1 MKKVVYGVGSALLMV
16 VLGLAVFMLFLVVPE
31 REMVVDTVA
40 IASASATTQ
49 AGEETEPFVPESHAR
64 RNDDTSEE
72 DTSPAE
78 ASSAAS
84 SFASSSAS
92 AERTADNTG
101 AGTGTGRAERDDAG
115 TGATAAQTG
124 RGASDKAVTALSED
138 GGSSST
144 TAAAGEADTAADRP
158 NAGNATRERQ
168 ARQQETQEE
177 TQQEPQEREERRTAV
192 VENPTPAPQPAG
204 QTTQLDTGNYNSY
217 LSVSVTDLGN
227 GNYEAKTAPVGG
239 GSFFNAAVTVTVRL
253 TIDVISDVRTV
264 NGIEGTPAGNGQYT
278 HVLTEETRVTLYP
291 DASGYATTGSYWS
304 VDRNDRLTV
313 TGLSVSLAGVSSV
326 SGSVTR

>member
-31 REMVVDTVA
+31 REMVEDTVA
-40 IASASATTQ
+40 IVAASATTQ
-49 AGEETEPFVPESHAR
+49 AAGDESRVPESHAR
-64 RNDDTSEE
+64 RNDDTSAE

-78 ASSAAS
+78 ASSSAS
-84 SFASSSAS
+84 SFVSSSAS
-92 AERTADNTG
+92 AERTSGNTG

-124 RGASDKAVTALSED
+124 RGATDSGVTALSED
-138 GGSSST
+138 GGTSATAAGAGGADT
-144 TAAAGEADTAADRP
+144 TAERP
-158 NAGNATRERQ
+158 NAGNATRERST
-168 ARQQETQEE
+168 RQQETQEE

-204 QTTQLDTGNYNSY
+204 QSTQLNTGNYNSY

-227 GNYEAKTAPVGG
+227 GNYEAQTAPVGG

-253 TIDVISDVRTV
+253 TIDVVSDVRTV
-264 NGIEGTPAGNGQYT
+264 NGIEGNPTSDGRYT
-278 HVLTEETRVTLYP
+278 HTLTEETRISMYP
-291 DASGYATTGSYWS
+291 DEAGYASTSSYWS
-304 VDRNDRLTV
+304 VDRNDRLTI
-313 TGLSVSLAGVSSV
+313 TGLRVSLAGVNSV

>member
-40 IASASATTQ
+40 IAAASATTQ

-84 SFASSSAS
+84 SFVSSSAS

-124 RGASDKAVTALSED
+124 RGATDSGVTALSED
-138 GGSSST
+138 GGTSA
-144 TAAAGEADTAADRP
+144 TAAGAEENTTADRP
-158 NAGNATRERQ
+158 NAGNATRERTT
-168 ARQQETQEE
+168 RQQETQEE

-204 QTTQLDTGNYNSY
+204 QTTQLNTGNYNSY

-227 GNYEAKTAPVGG
+227 GNYEAQTAPVGG

-264 NGIEGTPAGNGQYT
+264 NGIEGNPTGDGRYT
-278 HVLTEETRVTLYP
+278 HTLTEETRVSLYP
-291 DASGYATTGSYWS
+291 DDTGYASTGSYWS
-304 VDRNDRLTV
+304 VDRNDRLTI
-313 TGLSVSLAGVSSV
+313 TGLRVSLAGVNSV